1 MPQRGWKRPPGRE
14 RGWPAQEN
22 LDLARTLR
30 PLRRIG
36 TNRAYTGTSHTGY
49 PVLPDRVFR
58 TGLGR
63 FDAAPGQMAW
73 FGMVDALA
81 QKSPSRIDP
90 LLLDNQLCYALYAA
104 AHRMTKS
111 YRPMLERL
119 GLTYPQYLVLL
130 VLWETDGITVSEIG
144 RRLRLDSGTLTPVL
158 KRLEAAGFLVRSRRR
173 TDEREVEIAL
183 TPHGQGLRSE
193 ATALRESVMC
203 QLNMS
208 EPEIQAMR
216 ADLNALIENLSTA
229 S

>member
-1 MPQRGWKRPPGRE
+1 MNAPNE
-14 RGWPAQEN
+14 SAEV
-22 LDLARTLR
+22 LR
-30 PLRRIG
+30 
-36 TNRAYTGTSHTGY
+36 
-49 PVLPDRVFR
+49 
-58 TGLGR
+58 
-63 FDAAPGQMAW
+63 
-73 FGMVDALA
+73 
-81 QKSPSRIDP
+81 DP

-111 YRPMLERL
+111 YRPMLERM

-130 VLWETDGITVSEIG
+130 VLWENDGITVSEIG

-158 KRLEAAGFLVRSRRR
+158 KRLETSRLLNRSRRQS
-173 TDEREVEIAL
+173 DEREVEIAL
-183 TPHGQGLRSE
+183 TDQGRALRSE
-193 ATALRESVMC
+193 AIAVRQSVMC

>member
-1 MPQRGWKRPPGRE
+1 MR
-14 RGWPAQEN
+14 
-22 LDLARTLR
+22 
-30 PLRRIG
+30 
-36 TNRAYTGTSHTGY
+36 
-49 PVLPDRVFR
+49 
-58 TGLGR
+58 
-63 FDAAPGQMAW
+63 
-73 FGMVDALA
+73 
-81 QKSPSRIDP
+81 DP

-111 YRPMLERL
+111 YRPMLERM

-130 VLWETDGITVSEIG
+130 VLWENDGITVSEIG

-158 KRLEAAGFLVRSRRR
+158 KRLETSGLLNRSRRQS
-173 TDEREVEIAL
+173 DEREVEIAL
-183 TPHGQGLRSE
+183 TDQGRALRSE
-193 ATALRESVMC
+193 AITVRQSVMC

>member
-1 MPQRGWKRPPGRE
+1 MNAPNE
-14 RGWPAQEN
+14 SAEV
-22 LDLARTLR
+22 LR
-30 PLRRIG
+30 
-36 TNRAYTGTSHTGY
+36 
-49 PVLPDRVFR
+49 
-58 TGLGR
+58 
-63 FDAAPGQMAW
+63 
-73 FGMVDALA
+73 
-81 QKSPSRIDP
+81 DP

-111 YRPMLERL
+111 YRPMLERM

-158 KRLEAAGFLVRSRRR
+158 KRLETSGLLNRSRRQS
-173 TDEREVEIAL
+173 DEREVEIAL
-183 TPHGQGLRSE
+183 TDQGRALRSE
-193 ATALRESVMC
+193 AVAVRQSVMC

-216 ADLNALIENLSTA
+216 ADLNTLIENLSIA